1 MLHMDFADPLLPAAG
16 LVAVTAVVWV
26 RLYVVRFSEMLARR
40 IVPQSLATSRQ
51 AAETL
56 QRTGAA
62 DNFKNLFEV
71 PVLFYAL
78 CLAIAVSGADSRF
91 LVAGSWVYVLLRAAH
106 SAIHCTYNN
115 VTHRF
120 LVYASSTVLLF
131 ALWADLALRLG
142 RVGVA

>member
-1 MLHMDFADPLLPAAG
+1 MR
-16 LVAVTAVVWV
+16 T
-26 RLYVVRFSEMLARR
+26 RR
-40 IVPQSLATSRQ
+40 IAPQSLATSRQ
-51 AAETL
+51 AAEAL
-56 QRTGAA
+56 QQTAAA
-62 DNFKNLFEV
+62 DNFKNLFEI

-78 CLAIAVSGADSRF
+78 CLAVAVSGADSGF

-120 LVYASSTVLLF
+120 VVYASSTILLF
-131 ALWADLALRLG
+131 VLWADLGLKLV

>member
-1 MLHMDFADPLLPAAG
+1 VDASDPLLPAVA

-26 RLYVVRFSEMLARR
+26 RLYVVRFREMRSRR
-40 IVPQSLATSRQ
+40 IAPQSLATSRQ
-51 AAETL
+51 AVEAL
-56 QRTGAA
+56 QQTGSA

-78 CLAIAVSGADSRF
+78 CLAVAVSGADSSF
-91 LVAGSWVYVLLRAAH
+91 LAVGSWVYVLLRAAH

-120 LVYASSTVLLF
+120 LVYASSTILLF
-131 ALWADLALRLG
+131 ALWADLGLRLL